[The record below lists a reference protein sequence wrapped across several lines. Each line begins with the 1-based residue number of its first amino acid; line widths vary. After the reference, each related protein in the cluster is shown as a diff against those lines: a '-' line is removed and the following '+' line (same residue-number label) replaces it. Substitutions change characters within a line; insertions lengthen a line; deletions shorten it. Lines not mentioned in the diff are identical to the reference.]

1 MLRPRGAWHPGCT
14 YRGVTCREVA
24 FRHGRCRIDIA
35 EDPDTGGEPRY
46 LATMFLIDEATG
58 HLRPLMFDI
67 GIRAVLRAPGEALA
81 LSLALAYLET
91 RFGLFLTSIPCV
103 PLGDAGE
110 IGEPVLVEH
119 LPAHRGLGTSRAS
132 AM

>member
-1 MLRPRGAWHPGCT
+1 M
-14 YRGVTCREVA
+14 TCREVA
-24 FRHGRCRIDIA
+24 FRHGRCRIDIV
-35 EDPDTGGEPRY
+35 EDPDAAGEPRY
-46 LATMFLIDEATG
+46 FATMFLIDEPTG

-91 RFGLFLTSIPCV
+91 RFGLFLTSIPCD
-103 PLGDAGE
+103 PLADGGE
-110 IGEPVLVEH
+110 IGDPVLVEH
-119 LPAHRGLGTSRAS
+119 LPGHRGIGNGRAS